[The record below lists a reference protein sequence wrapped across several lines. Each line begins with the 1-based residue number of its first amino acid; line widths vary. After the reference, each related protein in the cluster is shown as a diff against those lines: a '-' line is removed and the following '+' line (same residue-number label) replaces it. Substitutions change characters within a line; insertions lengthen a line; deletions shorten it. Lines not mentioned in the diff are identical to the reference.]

1 MAFLIIEV
9 FFSFFSCGT
18 RIRDANLKK
27 KHDTFANL
35 FVCEK
40 KFMAN
45 ESWLFC
51 NFPTLLWI
59 CLEKEKKIKIHAFKH
74 ILANFWFSV
83 PYSPPPPLPPSKM
96 HLEAKPTCLVVRKR
110 SRSSKD
116 WFSHISLA
124 LFRIQRTLGSHTVI
138 NDYSLPLWPAHYEQT
153 SELPKINSS
162 LLTLNCLLLY

>member
-1 MAFLIIEV
+1 MQI
-9 FFSFFSCGT
+9 
-18 RIRDANLKK
+18 KK
-27 KHDTFANL
+27 KNMTRL
-35 FVCEK
+35 QTCLSTKK

-45 ESWLFC
+45 ESWLFY

-59 CLEKEKKIKIHAFKH
+59 CLKKEKKSKFK
-74 ILANFWFSV
+74 LSYTFWQISVFSV
-83 PYSPPPPLPPSKM
+83 PYSPHPPPSPPPPSKM
-96 HLEAKPTCLVVRKR
+96 NLEAKPTCLVVRKR

-162 LLTLNCLLLY
+162 LLTLNCLLRY

>member
-1 MAFLIIEV
+1 MQILKKSMTRLQTCLSTKKSLWQMSLGCFVIFRRCFGYAWKRKKNQSSRFQTHSGKFLI
-9 FFSFFSCGT
+9 FSS
-18 RIRDANLKK
+18 
-27 KHDTFANL
+27 L
-35 FVCEK
+35 F
-40 KFMAN
+40 
-45 ESWLFC
+45 
-51 NFPTLLWI
+51 P
-59 CLEKEKKIKIHAFKH
+59 
-74 ILANFWFSV
+74 
-83 PYSPPPPLPPSKM
+83 PPPPLPPSKM

-162 LLTLNCLLLY
+162 LLTLNCLLRY

>member
-1 MAFLIIEV
+1 M
-9 FFSFFSCGT
+9 T
-18 RIRDANLKK
+18 RLQTCLSTKKSLWQMSLGCFVIFRRCFGYAWKK
-27 KHDTFANL
+27 K
-35 FVCEK
+35 
-40 KFMAN
+40 
-45 ESWLFC
+45 
-51 NFPTLLWI
+51 
-59 CLEKEKKIKIHAFKH
+59 KKIKVHAFKH

>member
-1 MAFLIIEV
+1 MVLICSHE
-9 FFSFFSCGT
+9 CGT
-18 RIRDANLKK
+18 RIRDANFKK

-35 FVCEK
+35 FVYEK

-59 CLEKEKKIKIHAFKH
+59 CLKKKKKSKFT
-74 ILANFWFSV
+74 LSNTFWQISDFQF
-83 PYSPPPPLPPSKM
+83 PIPPPPPPPSKM

-116 WFSHISLA
+116 WFSHIPLS

-138 NDYSLPLWPAHYEQT
+138 NDYSLPLWPAHNEQT

-162 LLTLNCLLLY
+162 LLTLNCLLRY

>member
-1 MAFLIIEV
+1 MQSWMWYENKRCKLK
-9 FFSFFSCGT
+9 
-18 RIRDANLKK
+18 KK
-27 KHDTFANL
+27 KHDAFANL
-35 FVCEK
+35 FVYEK

-45 ESWLFC
+45 ESWLFY

-59 CLEKEKKIKIHAFKH
+59 CLKKKKIQSSRFHTH
-74 ILANFWFSV
+74 SGNFQFFQF
-83 PYSPPPPLPPSKM
+83 PIPPTPPPSPPPPSKM
-96 HLEAKPTCLVVRKR
+96 NLEAKPTCLVVRKR

-162 LLTLNCLLLY
+162 LLTLNCLLRY

>member
-1 MAFLIIEV
+1 MVLICSHE
-9 FFSFFSCGT
+9 CGT
-18 RIRDANLKK
+18 RIRDANFKK
-27 KHDTFANL
+27 KHDAFANL
-35 FVCEK
+35 FVYEK

-45 ESWLFC
+45 ESWLFY
-51 NFPTLLWI
+51 NFPKLLWI
-59 CLEKEKKIKIHAFKH
+59 CLKKKKFKVHAFIH
-74 ILANFWFSV
+74 ILANFSFFSSLF
-83 PYSPPPPLPPSKM
+83 PPPPPPPSPPPPSKM
-96 HLEAKPTCLVVRKR
+96 NLEAKPTCLVVRKR

-162 LLTLNCLLLY
+162 LLTLNCLLRY

>member
-1 MAFLIIEV
+1 M
-9 FFSFFSCGT
+9 T
-18 RIRDANLKK
+18 RLQTCLSTKKSLWQMSLGCFVIFRRCFGYAWKK
-27 KHDTFANL
+27 KKKSKFTLSNTFWQISD
-35 FVCEK
+35 FQ
-40 KFMAN
+40 
-45 ESWLFC
+45 
-51 NFPTLLWI
+51 FPI
-59 CLEKEKKIKIHAFKH
+59 
-74 ILANFWFSV
+74 
-83 PYSPPPPLPPSKM
+83 PPPPPLPPSKM